1 MRAIKIVYISDQI
14 RCLGQAVQSDGS
26 LDDEEHEED
35 LVFGPSDDDGPEEEE
50 SSCEIETAAMVR
62 MLKEERFAVQVGEF
76 MGIEFDGPTACITD
90 NKATYDI
97 VRNPGATKRTAHF
110 DRWLHFARELY
121 LKNAIK
127 IYLTT
132 TDKMMADIMTKPTDK
147 TTFLRC
153 CAYILTD
160 GHVD

>member
-1 MRAIKIVYISDQI
+1 MYPRRRYRIQSRYKQNTVQY
-14 RCLGQAVQSDGS
+14 RCIPNV
-26 LDDEEHEED
+26 
-35 LVFGPSDDDGPEEEE
+35 
-50 SSCEIETAAMVR
+50 SSS
-62 MLKEERFAVQVGEF
+62 
-76 MGIEFDGPTACITD
+76 P
-90 NKATYDI
+90 
-97 VRNPGATKRTAHF
+97 
-110 DRWLHFARELY
+110 LY

>member
-1 MRAIKIVYISDQI
+1 
-14 RCLGQAVQSDGS
+14 
-26 LDDEEHEED
+26 
-35 LVFGPSDDDGPEEEE
+35 
-50 SSCEIETAAMVR
+50 MVR

-76 MGIEFDGPTACITD
+76 MGIEFDGPSACITD
-90 NKATYDI
+90 NKATYDV
-97 VRNPGATKRTAHF
+97 VRNPGATKRTSHF

-132 TDKMMADIMTKPTDK
+132 TDKMMGDIMTNDQADGLTDK

-153 CAYILTD
+153 CAYIMTD

>member
-1 MRAIKIVYISDQI
+1 MYAEYKSRRLPVSWYLSSSPE
-14 RCLGQAVQSDGS
+14 R
-26 LDDEEHEED
+26 D
-35 LVFGPSDDDGPEEEE
+35 LAD
-50 SSCEIETAAMVR
+50 A
-62 MLKEERFAVQVGEF
+62 
-76 MGIEFDGPTACITD
+76 
-90 NKATYDI
+90 
-97 VRNPGATKRTAHF
+97 KRTAHF

-147 TTFLRC
+147 TIFLRC

>member
-1 MRAIKIVYISDQI
+1 MALYSPP
-14 RCLGQAVQSDGS
+14 
-26 LDDEEHEED
+26 H
-35 LVFGPSDDDGPEEEE
+35 
-50 SSCEIETAAMVR
+50 
-62 MLKEERFAVQVGEF
+62 QV
-76 MGIEFDGPTACITD
+76 
-90 NKATYDI
+90 
-97 VRNPGATKRTAHF
+97 
-110 DRWLHFARELY
+110 LRELY

>member
-1 MRAIKIVYISDQI
+1 
-14 RCLGQAVQSDGS
+14 
-26 LDDEEHEED
+26 
-35 LVFGPSDDDGPEEEE
+35 
-50 SSCEIETAAMVR
+50 MV
-62 MLKEERFAVQVGEF
+62 
-76 MGIEFDGPTACITD
+76 
-90 NKATYDI
+90 
-97 VRNPGATKRTAHF
+97 

-132 TDKMMADIMTKPTDK
+132 TDKMMGDIMTKPTDK

-153 CAYILTD
+153 CAYIMTD

>member
-1 MRAIKIVYISDQI
+1 MQSSAMRMMIPFGKLASISILVAMALVRHQ
-14 RCLGQAVQSDGS
+14 CLLQQLRSKR
-26 LDDEEHEED
+26 L
-35 LVFGPSDDDGPEEEE
+35 
-50 SSCEIETAAMVR
+50 
-62 MLKEERFAVQVGEF
+62 VQVGEF

-160 GHVD
+160 GHLD